1 MSTFFEEKDSEV
13 MKYRFDD
20 PKRAYDIC
28 REILD
33 HGIQEEE
40 WYEVAYAY
48 LYMGD
53 TLLSL
58 GRMSEA
64 IDCMLMGEKI
74 QKKYGY
80 DDLLMKGYNITAIIY
95 MVQSDNLLA
104 LDYYYKAME
113 IAKKHKNY
121 VMLGMIYNNIG
132 VLIYNNGD
140 AVAAAEY
147 FEKGI
152 EISHMKGE
160 EDEGLVYNECQSY
173 VNISGKYIELGDY
186 MKAKEYLDKAVKEH
200 KCDYIRIARI
210 NIIAA
215 YAIVYYRMSEYEL
228 AYRECMKIFDDEHST
243 FFEIES
249 YIDYTDIA
257 GVLVDM
263 GYTKDAKRLLK
274 IMEKVCEKEYT
285 NARRKEL
292 CIRYIELYSK
302 ENNKEMS
309 NYWCKEYY
317 KVSEKCYEELRKTI
331 ITSID
336 NRQKLEDERVINI
349 ELSEDNKEL
358 VKESQYDELTG
369 INNRYGLTKEYNI
382 LNEEAYMNGY
392 SICLAI
398 FDIDYFKIYN
408 DSYGHLAG
416 DECLKSVANILKKC
430 AGKEYYKVRYG
441 GDEFIIMGIN
451 KSDNEL
457 KQFVDRLFDAM
468 AKAHIKFG
476 EHPLSDRVTISLG
489 AVNVSAGE
497 EYDIS
502 EFIHSADSAL
512 YKVKQ
517 NGKNSYYITDSL

>member
-33 HGIQEEE
+33 HGTQEEE

-53 TLLSL
+53 TLFSL
-58 GRMSEA
+58 GRMNEA
-64 IDCMLMGEKI
+64 IDCMLIGEKI

-95 MVQSDNLLA
+95 MVQTDDFLA
-104 LDYYYKAME
+104 LDYFYKAME

-132 VLIYNNGD
+132 ALIHNRGD
-140 AVAAAEY
+140 VVGAAEY

-152 EISHMKGE
+152 EISHMQGE
-160 EDEGLVYNECQSY
+160 EDDGLVYNECQSY

-186 MKAKEYLDKAVKEH
+186 IKAKEYLDKAIEEYKSSYVKL
-200 KCDYIRIARI
+200 ARI

-215 YAIVYYRMSEYEL
+215 YAIVYHKMGEDDL

-257 GVLVDM
+257 WVLIDM
-263 GYTKDAKRLLK
+263 GYTKDAKRLLN

-285 NARRKEL
+285 DARRKEL
-292 CIRYIELYSK
+292 CIRYIELYTK
-302 ENNKEMS
+302 ENDKEKS
-309 NYWCKEYY
+309 DYWCREYY
-317 KVSEKCYEELRKTI
+317 KVSINLYKELEKTI

-349 ELSEDNKEL
+349 ELGEDNKEL

-369 INNRYGLTKEYNI
+369 INNRYGLTKEYDI
-382 LNEEAYMNGY
+382 LNEEAYRNGY

-416 DECLKSVANILKKC
+416 DECLRRVANILKEC
-430 AGKEYYKVRYG
+430 AGNDYYTVRYG
-441 GDEFIIMGIN
+441 GDEFIVIGIN
-451 KSDNEL
+451 KSESEL
-457 KQFVDRLFDAM
+457 KQFADRLFNAI
-468 AKAHIKFG
+468 AKTYIKFE
-476 EHPLSDRVTISLG
+476 EHPFEDRVTISLG
-489 AVNVSAGE
+489 AVNVSAGR
-497 EYDIS
+497 EYDVS
-502 EFIHSADSAL
+502 EFIHSADNAL

>member
-1 MSTFFEEKDSEV
+1 MSTFFEEKDSKV

-53 TLLSL
+53 TLFSL

-95 MVQSDNLLA
+95 MVQSDDFLA
-104 LDYYYKAME
+104 LDYYYKAMK

-132 VLIYNNGD
+132 TLINNNGD
-140 AVAAAEY
+140 AVGAAEY
-147 FEKGI
+147 FEKGM

-160 EDEGLVYNECQSY
+160 EDGGLTYSESQSY
-173 VNISGKYIELGDY
+173 INISSKYVELGDY
-186 MKAKEYLDKAVKEH
+186 LKAKEYLDKAVKGD
-200 KCDYIRIARI
+200 KKYYIKHLRI
-210 NIIAA
+210 NIILA
-215 YAIVYYRMSEYEL
+215 YATIYHKLGEDEV
-228 AYRECMKIFDDEHST
+228 AYRECMKIFDNEQSS

-249 YIDYTDIA
+249 YIGYIDI
-257 GVLVDM
+257 GEILIDM

-292 CIRYIELYSK
+292 CIRYIELYNK

-309 NYWCKEYY
+309 IYWCKEYY

-349 ELSEDNKEL
+349 ELSENNKEL

-430 AGKEYYKVRYG
+430 AGKDYYTVRYG

-457 KQFVDRLFDAM
+457 KQFVDRLFNDM
-468 AKAHIKFG
+468 AKAHIEFG
-476 EHPLSDRVTISLG
+476 EHPFSDIVTISLG

-502 EFIHSADSAL
+502 EFIHSADNAL